1 MAESNPAII
10 VGGVFGGIVIIA
22 AIAGGIYAFSGNSG
36 IPLPSETTTPMVA
49 GKRRKT
55 RKHPRK

>member
-10 VGGVFGGIVIIA
+10 VGGVFGGIVVIA

-36 IPLPSETTTPMVA
+36 IPLPSETPMVA

-55 RKHPRK
+55 RKHARK